1 MTQSIEVTFSPQ
13 GKRLQ
18 VSPGATVREAAAR
31 AGIQLDYP
39 CGGQGTCGKCRVRF
53 TEGAMEPTE
62 TDSIVLP
69 PADVES
75 GVRLACQTRI
85 YQRAAIEIPQTSL
98 LGSAYKILGE
108 SSFHAIESEDPP
120 ILKICVELPPPSLE
134 DDSPDFPRIN
144 RAHGPLAVD
153 LSTLRRLPKR
163 LREGGFKGTLV
174 LADGRLLDF
183 EPGDTTTASFAVAFD
198 IGTTT
203 LVGTLLDLNSGAMI
217 AQTSRMNPQIQ
228 HGDDVVSRI
237 LHVRQ
242 HVYGLSELHAHV
254 VAALNEMI
262 AELVSIGG
270 IDVHSVYHAT
280 FAGNTTMQHLLAG
293 LDPTALGELPFT
305 PTVSAG
311 LLVRASELG
320 IVIHPAADA
329 YVFPV
334 IGGFV
339 GGDTVA
345 GLLATGIFQTGI
357 TSMLVDIG
365 TNGELV
371 LCHKGHM
378 LGASCAAGPAFEGAK
393 IAHGMRATTGAIEE
407 IIFAD
412 DVYCRVIGDTRPVGM
427 CGSAMID
434 LVAELLRAG
443 ILISQ
448 GQLLGPDHLPDDIP
462 PALRARVT
470 MDSEGAVFVVAR
482 ADETASGHAI
492 TFTQRDVREV
502 QLATAAIRTAFSIL
516 LKKANLEPD
525 DVDQVLV
532 AGAFGNYLRCA
543 NAQRMGLL
551 PNTVPPSKLTFV
563 RNTSLA
569 GARLAAMSRSAR
581 HEAERLARHTNHVEL
596 SLDPSFHAEY
606 VEAMFFPDTEPTE
619 TPI

>member
-1 MTQSIEVTFSPQ
+1 MTQGIEITFSPQ
-13 GKRLQ
+13 GKKSRVL
-18 VSPGATVREAAAR
+18 PGSTVREAAAR

-39 CGGQGTCGKCRVRF
+39 CGGQGTCGKCRVRID
-53 TEGAMEPTE
+53 EGAGQPTE
-62 TDSIVLP
+62 SDTILLP
-69 PADVES
+69 AADLDA
-75 GVRLACQTRI
+75 GYRLACQTRL
-85 YQRAAIEIPQTSL
+85 QQSAAIEIPQTTL

-108 SSFHAIESEDPP
+108 SSLHAIESEDPP
-120 ILKICVELPPPSLE
+120 IRKMCVELPPPSLA

-144 RAHGPLAVD
+144 RAYGPLAVD
-153 LSTLRRLPKR
+153 VSTLRRLPRR
-163 LREGGFKGTLV
+163 LRAGHFTGTLV
-174 LADGRLLDF
+174 LSDGRLLDF
-183 EPGDTTTASFAVAFD
+183 EPGDTTSACFAVAFD

-203 LVGTLLDLNSGAMI
+203 LVGTLLDLNSGALL
-217 AQTSRMNPQIQ
+217 AQTSRMNPQIP

-242 HVYGLSELHAHV
+242 HAYGLSELHTSV
-254 VAALNEMI
+254 IAAINEMI
-262 AELVSIGG
+262 AELVSSGG
-270 IDVHSVYHAT
+270 IDVNSVYHAT
-280 FAGNTTMQHLLAG
+280 FAGNTTMQHLLAN

-305 PTVSAG
+305 PTVSSG
-311 LLVRASELG
+311 LLVRASDLG
-320 IVIHPAADA
+320 IAIHPDADV

-345 GLLATGIFQTGI
+345 GLLTTGIFQAGM

-412 DVYCRVIGDTRPVGM
+412 DVYRRVIGETKPVGM

-434 LVAELLRAG
+434 LVAELLRTG

-448 GQLLGPDHLPDDIP
+448 GLLLDPGSLPDDVP
-462 PALRARVT
+462 PALRDRVT
-470 MDSEGAVFVVAR
+470 TDSDGAVFVVAR
-482 ADETASGHAI
+482 AEETASGRAI

-516 LKKANLEPD
+516 LKKAHLEPGD
-525 DVDQVLV
+525 LDQVLI

-551 PNTVPPSKLTFV
+551 PHSVPPSRLTFV
-563 RNTSLA
+563 RNTSLG

-581 HEAERLARHTNHVEL
+581 YEAERLARHTSHVEL
-596 SLDPSFHAEY
+596 SLDPAFHAEY
-606 VEAMFFPDTEPTE
+606 VEAMFFPETEPTE
-619 TPI
+619 TPT